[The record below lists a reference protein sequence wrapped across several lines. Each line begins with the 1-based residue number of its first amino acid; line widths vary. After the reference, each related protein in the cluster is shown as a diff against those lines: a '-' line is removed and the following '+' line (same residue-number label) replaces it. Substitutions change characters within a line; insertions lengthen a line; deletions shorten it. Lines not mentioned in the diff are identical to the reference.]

1 MDNQKIIERIKT
13 LYSEGKTVYL
23 DINSKYNT
31 VDIDEISKESFSDIL
46 QKLNL
51 TEDIIFTKTNIGI
64 LNIIS
69 LIFILEH
76 KFKTVKSEGIINET
90 IDIENSDIVKNLKDS
105 VVNLINTNN
114 EYSDK
119 NKKLESII
127 TDLKDSIM
135 NLTNTNNEYSDKNTK
150 LESIITDLKNSNI
163 EFENKIEELKKNIEI
178 INTELKEK
186 EDIISELNKK
196 LENSDKKVEENK
208 KATEEYID
216 NVKNTLTRMGD
227 NLVNNFNVL

>member
-127 TDLKDSIM
+127 TDLKDS
-135 NLTNTNNEYSDKNTK
+135 
-150 LESIITDLKNSNI
+150 NI

>member
-127 TDLKDSIM
+127 TDLK
-135 NLTNTNNEYSDKNTK
+135 
-150 LESIITDLKNSNI
+150 NSNI